1 MTNYNKKPTTNSLGT
16 KKLVK
21 IIPVGHKQLRIY
33 QYETGQAI
41 GLCEIH
47 CSLFDGVSRQI
58 MSLEKAT
65 ERGYKLKKFY
75 ERQKTL
81 IFE

>member
-1 MTNYNKKPTTNSLGT
+1 MIKNKKKPATNSLGR

-21 IIPVGHKQLRIY
+21 VIPVGHKQLRIY
-33 QYETGQAI
+33 QYETGMAI

-47 CSLFDGVSRQI
+47 CSLFDGISRNVI
-58 MSLEKAT
+58 SLEKAI
-65 ERGYKLKKFY
+65 ERAYKLKKFY
-75 ERQKTL
+75 ERQLTL